1 MIVVT
6 QETMMLRL
14 RSLVRTLAAAA
25 LLAPAAAGAAQDVPV
40 PSPAGVEVRVR
51 VLAGGLFQDD
61 LKLGD
66 FSLLE
71 DGRPQKITSVSLVR
85 GGGVARF
92 EGDGTKAPRLD
103 RSYVLLFQ
111 AVDWDPKLVQTIDY
125 LFESVLQP
133 GDAMTL
139 VTPFKPYQL
148 QKDALALKSKNE
160 LKAGFEEVLRK
171 DIARG
176 SGEYRDLINDL
187 QRLTRAI
194 AGGTG
199 SFDEGLESDATT
211 ETGGGIGLEMQ
222 IERYRTT
229 LMKLDGLRMVD
240 EARLVAF
247 AGSLKAQP
255 GQKTVVFF
263 YQREYRPE
271 ISSAAMNRLMALY
284 QENFDIL
291 QNLMELFQFYKR
303 ENTFSADRI
312 KKAFADA
319 GIDFHFIFMERKS
332 QRVFGANMREQSED
346 IFPGFVE
353 VARAT
358 GGTAESAQNPVSAFR
373 HAAEASNECYVLTY
387 EPDIP
392 ATGGGF
398 RTIEV
403 RAGRPGCVVLNR
415 LGYFAK

>member
-1 MIVVT
+1 MPRQRFLAGI
-6 QETMMLRL
+6 
-14 RSLVRTLAAAA
+14 LAAAF
-25 LLAPAAAGAAQDVPV
+25 LAPAAVAASQAAKVP
-40 PSPAGVEVRVR
+40 PAPAGVEVHVR

-71 DGRPQKITSVSLVR
+71 DGRPQKITSLSLVR
-85 GGGVARF
+85 GGGLARF
-92 EGDGTKAPRLD
+92 EGDGAMAPRLD

-111 AVDWDPKLVQTIDY
+111 AVDWDPKLVQAIDY

-133 GDAMTL
+133 GDTMTL

-148 QKDALALKSKNE
+148 QKDALAKKSKRE

-176 SGEYRDLINDL
+176 SGEYRDLLNDL
-187 QRLTRAI
+187 KRLTRAI
-194 AGGTG
+194 AGGTDT
-199 SFDEGLESDATT
+199 FDEDLETDPTT

-222 IERYRTT
+222 IDRYRTT
-229 LMKLDGLRMVD
+229 LMKLDGLRLVD
-240 EARLVAF
+240 ESKLVAF
-247 AGSLKAQP
+247 AGSLKSLP

-303 ENTFSADRI
+303 ENSFDADRV

-353 VARAT
+353 VAKAT
-358 GGTAESAQNPVSAFR
+358 SGTAESAQNPASAFR
-373 HAAEASNECYVLTY
+373 HAAAASNDYYILTY
-387 EPDIP
+387 VPDIP
-392 ATGGGF
+392 AAGGGF
-398 RTIEV
+398 RTIDV
-403 RAGRPGCVVLNR
+403 RVGRPGCGVASR